1 MDYLGFDYFMVYSFA
16 NAFAFEGQDVPAYG
30 LAIHN
35 RKLFFAPWYTGNV
48 VAIDIDDPT
57 RIQKI
62 YSGVNAKPWAMAV
75 LFKPWLKIFI

>member
-1 MDYLGFDYFMVYSFA
+1 MVYSFA

-62 YSGVNAKPWAMAV
+62 YSGVNAKENFQNNSCI
-75 LFKPWLKIFI
+75 LIGSRDLRF

>member
-1 MDYLGFDYFMVYSFA
+1 MVYSFA

-62 YSGVNAKPWAMAV
+62 YSGVNAKEDFQNDLYFLIGWVNANQSESM
-75 LFKPWLKIFI
+75 L